1 VVYVGRRLE
10 AVMRDGPADPDL
22 SSLIAGLGRRIPH
35 SPEAE
40 AICLGSVLY
49 QNRIRERLHF
59 LRSEHFAV
67 QDYGETWRVI
77 CEAID
82 AGAAATPVTLAGAC
96 EAMGGARYLMDLAD
110 RAVPKGDAVAHGR
123 LVVEHALR
131 RQLIAAAEAAVDRA
145 YGPDILDTV
154 AQQTEAY
161 RADLDRI
168 AAAAAGVCS
177 VLPLMTADD
186 FAVLP
191 PPRGWL
197 MGYEICREFVTLLT
211 AAGGSGKSATAM
223 LWALSLATGQPLAG
237 FYVHCRCRVAVV
249 ASEDSRDEIHRR
261 LLAAAI
267 LYNVDL
273 RQLVADG
280 WLSVSILTATGTQLL
295 TMIAGEAVDT
305 GLAGSIDT
313 MIRQRRIDCLVVD
326 PWVKVA
332 GVPENDN
339 QLMDRAINK
348 LVSIAARRSAAVVV
362 LHHHRKGQAAAGD
375 RDMSRG
381 AGSLTDAVRIS
392 RTLTPMD
399 PDTAE
404 KHGIADK
411 DRPRYA
417 CLSDA
422 KLNLA
427 PRGDAIWYEIVGVDL
442 GNSTPA
448 YPKGDNIQTVRRWHP
463 PPAGELDAAH
473 DDMIIEA
480 IDAGTDDGERY
491 TESNRSSAGPRS
503 AINAVLKVCPDKTKA
518 QAREIIAR
526 LIRDGRIVSR
536 SYHSTAQRKE
546 RMGLFSADG
555 QP

>member
-1 VVYVGRRLE
+1 MAGSGT
-10 AVMRDGPADPDL
+10 AIMRDGPADPDL

-40 AICLGSVLY
+40 AVCLGSALY
-49 QNRIRERLHF
+49 DNRVRERLHF
-59 LRSEHFAV
+59 LRPEHFAV
-67 QDYGETWRVI
+67 QDYGETWRLI

-82 AGAAATPVTLAGAC
+82 AGGTANPVTMAGAC
-96 EAMGGARYLMDLAD
+96 DALGGARYLMDLAD

-145 YGPDILDTV
+145 YRSDVLDTV
-154 AQQTEAY
+154 TQQTEAY

-177 VLPLMTADD
+177 VLPLMAPDD

-211 AAGGSGKSATAM
+211 AAGGSGKTAVAM

-237 FYVHCRCRVAVV
+237 FKVHCRCRVAVI

-273 RQLVADG
+273 RQLVAEG
-280 WLSVSILTATGTQLL
+280 WLSVSILTATGNQLL
-295 TMIAGEAVDT
+295 TMIAGEAIDT
-305 GLAGSIDT
+305 GLAGSLDT
-313 MIRQRRIDCLVVD
+313 MIRQRRIDCLVID

-339 QLMDRAINK
+339 QLMDRAVNK
-348 LVSIAARRSAAVVV
+348 LVTIAARRSSAVVV

-381 AGSLTDAVRIS
+381 AGSLVDAVRIS

-399 PDTAE
+399 ADTAE
-404 KHGIADK
+404 KHGIADSA
-411 DRPRYA
+411 RRA
-417 CLSDA
+417 FICLSNA
-422 KLNLA
+422 KANLA
-427 PRGDAIWYEIVGVDL
+427 PSAEVCWYETVGVDL
-442 GNSTPA
+442 GNATDA
-448 YPKGDNIQTVRRWHP
+448 YPAGDNIHTVRRWY
-463 PPAGELDAAH
+463 PPATGGLDAAH
-473 DDMIIEA
+473 DDMIVDA
-480 IDAGTDDGERY
+480 IAAGTHDGERY
-491 TESNRSSAGPRS
+491 TDSNRSSAGPRS
-503 AINAVLKVCPDKTKA
+503 AVNAVLKVCPEKTKG

-526 LIRDGRIVSR
+526 LMRDGRIVSR
-536 SYHSTAQRKE
+536 SYHSPTQRKE
-546 RMGLFSADG
+546 RMGLFSADE
-555 QP
+555 

>member
-1 VVYVGRRLE
+1 MHWNVWH
-10 AVMRDGPADPDL
+10 VMRDGEPDP
-22 SSLIAGLGRRIPH
+22 SSLLAGLGRRIPH

-40 AICLGSVLY
+40 AVCLGSALY
-49 QNRIRERLHF
+49 DNRVRERLHF
-59 LRSEHFAV
+59 LRHEHFIV
-67 QDYGETWRVI
+67 QAYGETWRLI

-82 AGAAATPVTLAGAC
+82 AGGTANPVTLAGAC
-96 EAMGGARYLMDLAD
+96 DALGGANYLMDLAD
-110 RAVPKGDAVAHGR
+110 RAVTRSDAAAHGR
-123 LVVEHALR
+123 IVVEHALR

-145 YGPDILDTV
+145 YSSDVLDTV

-177 VLPLMTADD
+177 VLPLMSADD

-211 AAGGSGKSATAM
+211 AAGGSGKTAVAM

-273 RQLVADG
+273 RQLVAEG

-305 GLAGSIDT
+305 GLAGSLDT

-339 QLMDRAINK
+339 QLIDRAINK

-399 PDTAE
+399 TDTAE

-411 DRPRYA
+411 DRQRYA

-427 PRGDAIWYEIVGVDL
+427 PRGDAIWYEIVGVDI
-442 GNSTPA
+442 GNGTPA
-448 YPKGDNIQTVRRWHP
+448 YPRGDNIQTVRRWHP
-463 PPAGELDAAH
+463 PQAGELDAAH
-473 DDMIIEA
+473 DDMIVDA

-491 TESNRSSAGPRS
+491 TDSNRSSAGPRS
-503 AINAVLKVCPDKTKA
+503 AVNAVLKVCPDKTKG

-536 SYHSTAQRKE
+536 SYYSSAQRKE